1 MDVLSNKKVAGT
13 IMLNLNDG
21 SKKFLV
27 HPVGESMAFVTAKV
41 SEDMT
46 GLASMLQVFK
56 EEIQLDVTSIN
67 LVELT
72 NAHTDAENM
81 PLFVFEMNEDHVVP
95 SIDDRYVWEKPSELK
110 TLLASYDIEGV
121 PMF

>member
-1 MDVLSNKKVAGT
+1 MSNKKVAGT

-27 HPVGESMAFVTAKV
+27 HPVGGLMGFVTAKV

-46 GLASMLQVFK
+46 GLASILQIFK
-56 EEIQLDVTSIN
+56 EEIQLDVTSIS

-72 NAHTDAENM
+72 NAHSAAENM
-81 PLFVFEMNEDHVVP
+81 PLFVFEMSEQDMVAINED
-95 SIDDRYVWEKPSELK
+95 YVWEKPSELK
-110 TLLASYDIEGV
+110 NLLASYEIEGV

>member
-1 MDVLSNKKVAGT
+1 MSNKKVAGT

-27 HPVGESMAFVTAKV
+27 HPDGESMAFVTTKV

-46 GLASMLQVFK
+46 GLASMLQFFK

-81 PLFVFEMNEDHVVP
+81 PLFVFEMNEEHMNSTNND
-95 SIDDRYVWEKPSELK
+95 SYVWEKPSELK
-110 TLLASYDIEGV
+110 NLLASYDIQGV